1 MNTLQTMA
9 TAKIIKIIKLFSVTD
24 YWSFFQFSQF
34 QIVLINIPVLNIYLF
49 LIILLGC
56 ITEDT

>member
-1 MNTLQTMA
+1 MNTLKSIA
-9 TAKIIKIIKLFSVTD
+9 TAKIIKLFSVTD